1 MKLNVRLRGS
11 ALNQSRL
18 RDEPMHALDKLSGW
32 CRAALVFSI
41 VWIACVTALVLYEK
55 YVTIG
60 SHAGK
65 YAALFD
71 YKTLIFYGA
80 YRDGA
85 QISFWLQLQRFWT
98 TLLLPVCLAW
108 ATAAGL
114 HAVAWVRRGFR

>member
-1 MKLNVRLRGS
+1 VY
-11 ALNQSRL
+11 ALN
-18 RDEPMHALDKLSGW
+18 KLSGW

-41 VWIACVTALVLYEK
+41 VWIACVIALVLYEK

-60 SHAGK
+60 SRADK

-71 YKTLIFYGA
+71 YNTLIFHGV

-85 QISFWLQLQRFWT
+85 KVSFWLQLQKFWT

-108 ATAAGL
+108 ATAAVL
-114 HAVAWVRRGFR
+114 HAVGWVRRGSR